1 MATVEKVSI
10 ALPTD
15 MLTMVRKAVD
25 GGDYASS
32 SEVVREALRE
42 WKARRIAAVDAGAA
56 RPSSAMR
63 KARPASVARGVS
75 FPLTVRQRQ
84 AIATLCQGHGVHAL
98 ALFGSILR
106 EDFIADASDI
116 DVTVRFARCTDAPT
130 ARQYFD
136 FKTALE
142 TLFDRPVDLVE
153 LDAMPESR
161 LKRIIERTQVT
172 VYEQVP

>member
-56 RPSSAMR
+56 RPASAMR
-63 KARPASVARGVS
+63 KSRPASVARGG
-75 FPLTVRQRQ
+75 
-84 AIATLCQGHGVHAL
+84 ATLDHRRVYDI
-98 ALFGSILR
+98 GSRRLR
-106 EDFIADASDI
+106 ELQNA
-116 DVTVRFARCTDAPT
+116 
-130 ARQYFD
+130 
-136 FKTALE
+136 
-142 TLFDRPVDLVE
+142 VE
-153 LDAMPESR
+153 RLLKKFPE
-161 LKRIIERTQVT
+161 
-172 VYEQVP
+172 

>member
-1 MATVEKVSI
+1 
-10 ALPTD
+10 
-15 MLTMVRKAVD
+15 
-25 GGDYASS
+25 
-32 SEVVREALRE
+32 
-42 WKARRIAAVDAGAA
+42 
-56 RPSSAMR
+56 MR

-84 AIATLCQGHGVHAL
+84 EIATLCQGHGVHAL

-161 LKRIIERTQVT
+161 LKHIIERTQVT